1 MKNIKSRLFFTISV
15 LCFLAIILVYYF
27 IEILELKRPHI
38 SIYFSTI
45 SINLFFICYDYKRFK
60 NLCKIMNAN
69 YLFRLSFYSFLFCL
83 LIYIISVS
91 WGEMGYWG
99 GPTVKIW
106 GGWSYV
112 MKNGNFISS
121 NGNIVYDEDL
131 KDFLRNFFAIDVFIL
146 FLLTIWFSISKKII

>member
-1 MKNIKSRLFFTISV
+1 
-15 LCFLAIILVYYF
+15 
-27 IEILELKRPHI
+27 
-38 SIYFSTI
+38 
-45 SINLFFICYDYKRFK
+45 
-60 NLCKIMNAN
+60 
-69 YLFRLSFYSFLFCL
+69 
-83 LIYIISVS
+83 
-91 WGEMGYWG
+91 MGYWG